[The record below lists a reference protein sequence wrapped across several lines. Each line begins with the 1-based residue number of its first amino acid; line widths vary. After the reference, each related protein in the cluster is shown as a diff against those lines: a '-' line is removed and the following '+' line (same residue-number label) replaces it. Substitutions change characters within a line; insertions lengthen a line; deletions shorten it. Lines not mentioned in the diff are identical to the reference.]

1 MAGLDGTGDW
11 KTLGDTQRSVSLQK
25 GAMGLMTWYASHE
38 LEAAVLKAKTEENRV
53 DTKAPHAWD
62 EGWAFYY
69 GTNGDNSPWEV
80 SKKRDGDFPDS
91 AKVETQIVPHFNS
104 GLIAVRKDTYD
115 EAKAIAHMGVI
126 YDMWSI
132 TYIRAALKYL
142 SITEK
147 AYNAKAHA
155 EGYAYWMAISG
166 WAASKCKAEADAM
179 TAALD
184 IKQTE
189 IKEGTYCAAKKKIE
203 SCYDKLGISCALV
216 GEYKDAGVKGVK
228 CSDACSSP
236 AKSFPPGA
244 SAVAGVEGTHTDVKC
259 KVEYNPTASATPAPS
274 GNTQDASSAVISS
287 VGLAALG
294 LSGLLQM

>member
-1 MAGLDGTGDW
+1 
-11 KTLGDTQRSVSLQK
+11 
-25 GAMGLMTWYASHE
+25 MGLMTWYASHE
-38 LEAAVLKAKTEENRV
+38 LEAAVAKAKTEANRV

-69 GTNGDNSPWEV
+69 GTDGSGSPWEV

-91 AKVETQIVPHFNS
+91 AKVETAIVPHFNS
-104 GLIAVRKDTYD
+104 GLIAVRTATYD
-115 EAKAIAHMGVI
+115 EKKAIAHMNVI
-126 YDMWSI
+126 YDMWTI
-132 TYIRAALKYL
+132 TYLRAALKYL

-184 IKQTE
+184 ITQTA
-189 IKEGTYCAAKKKIE
+189 IKAGTYCAAKKKIQ
-203 SCYDKLGISCALV
+203 SCYDKLKISCALV

-228 CSDACSSP
+228 CDEACSSP
-236 AKSFPPGA
+236 DKTFPAGA
-244 SAVAGVEGTHTDVKC
+244 DAVEAVEGTHTDKTC
-259 KVEYNPTASATPAPS
+259 EKPFNPSASPTPAPS

-287 VGLAALG
+287 VGLATLG
-294 LSGLLQM
+294 LSGLLHM